1 MQAGTGDGRPRVLL
15 LADDF
20 NPDWPSLPVVGYKYA
35 RALARICDVTVAT
48 HVRNRPNVAAARP
61 PMKVVYL
68 DNEWI
73 AAPMHRLATRL
84 RGGDQVAWS
93 TSMIMGYLP
102 YLAFERAA
110 WQHFGADLRA
120 GKFDLVHRITPMTP
134 TMPSWIARRLP
145 VPFVLGPLN
154 GNLDWPRAFA
164 AEQARERERLRALRG
179 LYRALPYARSTY
191 DRAAAVLCAFDH
203 TRADLGRVEDA
214 RIVPFPEIG
223 FDADLFHAGGAAPAG
238 ARDPD
243 GRLRFLF
250 AGRLVPYKL
259 PELPVLAFARHPAL
273 RAHRLEI
280 VGDGPERARIEALIA
295 EHGLEDCVTLH
306 GRTDQAGV
314 ANWMRNCDAFVFPSI
329 RELGAG
335 VVIEAMASGM
345 DCLVTNYG
353 APGALV
359 AEGRGVAVPMAPRE
373 ALVDGLARAML
384 GAAADRAGMAAR
396 ADAARA
402 FAAQGFTWDAK
413 AARTLQV
420 YDAVLGGDPLA
431 GLGY

>member
-1 MQAGTGDGRPRVLL
+1 MQAGTVDRRPRVLL

-20 NPDWPSLPVVGYKYA
+20 NPEWPSLPVVGYKYA
-35 RALARICDVTVAT
+35 RALSRVCDVTVAT
-48 HVRNRPNVAAARP
+48 HVRNRPNVEAAGP
-61 PMKVVYL
+61 PMEVVYL

-93 TSMIMGYLP
+93 TSMAMGYLP

-110 WQHFGADLRA
+110 WQHFRA
-120 GKFDLVHRITPMTP
+120 ALHAGRFDLVHRMTPMTP

-179 LYRALPYARSTY
+179 LYRVLPYARSTY
-191 DRAAAVLCAFDH
+191 DSAAAVLCAFEH
-203 TRADLGRVEDA
+203 TRTDLAWVEDA

-238 ARDPD
+238 ARDPQ

-273 RAHRLEI
+273 RAHRLVI
-280 VGDGPERARIEALIA
+280 LGDGPERPRIEALIA
-295 EHGLEDCVTLH
+295 EHGLQDCVTLH

-345 DCLVTNYG
+345 DSIVTDYG
-353 APGALV
+353 APGWLADQ
-359 AEGRGVAVPMAPRE
+359 GRGITVPMAPLDT
-373 ALVDGLARAML
+373 LVDGFAQAML
-384 GAAADRAGMAAR
+384 DAADDRAGMAAR
-396 ADAARA
+396 AETARR
-402 FAAQGFTWDAK
+402 FAEDGFIWDAK
-413 AARTLQV
+413 AARTRDI
-420 YDAVLGGDPLA
+420 YEAVLSGAPLQ